1 MWIWSKRWILSKK
14 EFWVKTNFEKEWI
27 FSIKWILWLFK
38 KCEFLSRG
46 ELCDLNSEKMLIW
59 SVVQSSDFAR
69 STPNNI
75 EVIYVKTVS
84 QETVFGLLSKNK
96 SRHHPPWL
104 MTCDFCHIF
113 CQDYC
118 RSSKISKISVL
129 TSMLNFTP
137 IHER

>member
-1 MWIWSKRWILSKK
+1 MWIFEQRWIMWF
-14 EFWVKTNFEKEWI
+14 EFWEESDFFRHFKFPA
-27 FSIKWILWLFK
+27 LFLGRTCSSK
-38 KCEFLSRG
+38 VREIQ
-46 ELCDLNSEKMLIW
+46 NSDFR

-104 MTCDFCHIF
+104 MTCDICHIF

-118 RSSKISKISVL
+118 RSSKISKISAL

>member
-1 MWIWSKRWILSKK
+1 M
-14 EFWVKTNFEKEWI
+14 
-27 FSIKWILWLFK
+27 WLFK

-59 SVVQSSDFAR
+59 SDFEFPALFLGRTCSSKVREIQNSDFRSVVQNSDFAR
-69 STPNNI
+69 STLNNV

-84 QETVFGLLSKNK
+84 RETVFGLLSKNK

-113 CQDYC
+113 CPDYC
-118 RSSKISKISVL
+118 RSSKISKISAL